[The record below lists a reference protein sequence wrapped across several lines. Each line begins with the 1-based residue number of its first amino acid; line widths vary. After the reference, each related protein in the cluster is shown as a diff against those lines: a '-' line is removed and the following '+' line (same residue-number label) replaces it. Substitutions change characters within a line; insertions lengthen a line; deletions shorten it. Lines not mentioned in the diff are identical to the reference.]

1 MSNFTTYTKR
11 IALIMKTENNFILEK
26 MIKFTQFCNF
36 KRALGKTA
44 FLKIAAQ
51 AFQDGDFEI
60 FEV

>member
-1 MSNFTTYTKR
+1 
-11 IALIMKTENNFILEK
+11 MKTENNFILEK

-36 KRALGKTA
+36 KRAPGKTA